1 MSLGEFIRRSAYALL
16 ACCIV
21 PSPAAVGDATFA
33 ASFQQAQPGV
43 QQASA
48 TLSFV
53 RAFSSADDVR
63 RLHPVLDLTLDI
75 IAGRKEPETRVDV
88 LQSPSAVTTDSNH
101 RVFVAD
107 PNAKT
112 VHVFDFIHSKYSRL
126 EGGAGRPFTPISL
139 AVDSRDNL
147 YVADRSSRT
156 VLIYDS
162 AGKFSGYLGKLS
174 GGESYFESP
183 ASITIDRTTGRIYV
197 SDTLRHMVIIM
208 DDRGRL
214 ISKIGKRGGGDQPGE
229 FKLPGQ
235 VVVGSGELIVLDAGN
250 MRIQIL
256 DTAGHFRRSISLA
269 WADNRTGLALDEQ
282 ANIYVSDPD
291 LNEIRVYGP
300 EGKLLYIFDPRTV
313 EGANFSR
320 PLAMWV
326 DAGYCLYVVD
336 SQSNR
341 VGLFQITGQD
351 APQCH

>member
-1 MSLGEFIRRSAYALL
+1 VSVGRSIRRSVCVLFV
-16 ACCIV
+16 CCVV
-21 PSPAAVGDATFA
+21 PGRVA
-33 ASFQQAQPGV
+33 ASEPTTSSQPAQTDV
-43 QQASA
+43 QKASA
-48 TLSFV
+48 SLNFV
-53 RAFSSADDVR
+53 RAFSSAGDVR
-63 RLHPVLDLTLDI
+63 REHPILGLTLDI
-75 IAGRKEPETRVDV
+75 LAGRKDPEIRADV

-107 PNAKT
+107 PDART
-112 VHVFDFIHSKYSRL
+112 VHVFDFVHSKYSRL
-126 EGGAGRPFTPISL
+126 EGGGGHLLTPVSL
-139 AVDSRDNL
+139 AVDGRDNL
-147 YVADRSSRT
+147 YVADRGSRT

-162 AGKFSGYLGKLS
+162 AGKFSGYLGKLG

-214 ISKIGKRGGGDQPGE
+214 IGKIGKRGGGDQPGE

-235 VVVGSGELIVLDAGN
+235 VVVGGGELVVLDAGN
-250 MRIQIL
+250 ARIQIL
-256 DTAGHFRRSISLA
+256 DTAGHFRRSINLT

-282 ANIYVSDPD
+282 GNIYVSDPD

-300 EGKLLYIFDPRTV
+300 EGKLLYIFDPGTI
-313 EGANFSR
+313 EGEDFSH
-320 PLAMWV
+320 PLGMWV

-341 VGLFQITGQD
+341 VGLFQITGEK
-351 APQCH
+351 APQCQ